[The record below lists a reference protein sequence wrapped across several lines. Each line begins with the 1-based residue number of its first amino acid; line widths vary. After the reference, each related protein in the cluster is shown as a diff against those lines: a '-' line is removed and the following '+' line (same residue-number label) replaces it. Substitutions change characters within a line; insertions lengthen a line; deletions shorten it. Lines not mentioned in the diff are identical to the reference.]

1 MQTILA
7 AILTI
12 SAGYPALAQVAEP
25 RLEFEVAS
33 IKLSAPVTGPGMR
46 VRMTGGPGTRDPG
59 RFVTENF
66 TLYNVILAAYRI
78 ERYQLPAPD
87 WVRTTRVDITAK
99 VPEGATRGQFPIML
113 QNLLAARFK
122 LALHRE
128 KKEMTVYELTVRGDR
143 PKLKESVGEP
153 DAAPRLDKD
162 GLPII
167 PLMTRNGRTQLDVT
181 HESMG
186 QLADRLSGQVEGQ
199 VSDATGLKG
208 RYDITLNW
216 ARDRVRPVAAEEPAG
231 APGDNSGPNLFAA
244 LEQQLGLKLVQKKG
258 LVEVLVID
266 HMEKTPAEN

>member
-1 MQTILA
+1 
-7 AILTI
+7 
-12 SAGYPALAQVAEP
+12 
-25 RLEFEVAS
+25 
-33 IKLSAPVTGPGMR
+33 MR

-87 WVRTTRVDITAK
+87 SVRTTRVDITAK

-128 KKEMTVYELTVRGDR
+128 KKEMTVYELTVRGDH

-153 DAAPRLDKD
+153 DPAPRLDKD

-167 PLMTRNGRTQLDVT
+167 SLMIRNGRTQLDVT
-181 HESMG
+181 HESMD
-186 QLADRLSGQVEGQ
+186 QLADTLSGQVEGQ

-216 ARDRVRPVAAEEPAG
+216 ARDPVRPVAAEEPAG
-231 APGDNSGPNLFAA
+231 ATGDNSGPNLFAA

-266 HMEKTPAEN
+266 HMEKTPVEN